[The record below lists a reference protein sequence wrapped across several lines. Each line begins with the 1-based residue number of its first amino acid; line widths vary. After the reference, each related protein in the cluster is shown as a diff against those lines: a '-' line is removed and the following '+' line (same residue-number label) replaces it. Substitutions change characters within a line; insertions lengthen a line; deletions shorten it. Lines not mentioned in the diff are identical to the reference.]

1 MNEVLQKISDWL
13 AAPSH
18 DEKSICEGALLLVSL
33 NKNRILY
40 QAVLRK
46 PARYEEKLRYELS
59 KHQRILSAGLT
70 ADAVQR
76 AIPAVTKSA
85 AETLAAGAPEDPQN
99 QMPAEDPESASEAKP
114 TTLGRRADHDRLP
127 AEIRE
132 LWDKNGKRWQVI
144 RQAYN
149 ELQALLAKEAKP
161 CDLFDTLELL
171 RTTDEA
177 YRADMARYDAAK
189 AEEPAS

>member
-1 MNEVLQKISDWL
+1 
-13 AAPSH
+13 
-18 DEKSICEGALLLVSL
+18 
-33 NKNRILY
+33 
-40 QAVLRK
+40 
-46 PARYEEKLRYELS
+46 
-59 KHQRILSAGLT
+59 
-70 ADAVQR
+70 
-76 AIPAVTKSA
+76 
-85 AETLAAGAPEDPQN
+85 
-99 QMPAEDPESASEAKP
+99 MPAEDPESASEAKP

-189 AEEPAS
+189 AEEPVS